1 MDVRMSKC
9 VVVDGV
15 GDDAGG
21 GGVGALVMA
30 SVTASVMPSVT
41 LSSVLV
47 GARSQEL
54 RKRIGR
60 KP

>member
-1 MDVRMSKC
+1 MDIRMSKC

-15 GDDAGG
+15 GDDASGG
-21 GGVGALVMA
+21 VVGALVMA

-47 GARSQEL
+47 GARSQAL
-54 RKRIGR
+54 AKRDGR

>member
-1 MDVRMSKC
+1 MDVRMSRC

-15 GDDAGG
+15 GDDARG
-21 GGVGALVMA
+21 GGVGALAMA

-47 GARSQEL
+47 GVRSQAL
-54 RKRIGR
+54 TKRDGR